1 MAQVRISR
9 RKSSDYLQ
17 SMRLW
22 SNFFAVSGAEIA
34 AMEKFVPLSSKNVLE
49 LGCGNGRL
57 CYQLAQVA
65 GRVTGVDLDGR
76 LVQFASEYA
85 TRNTIN
91 NLSFMEMGAEVL
103 DFDDNCFD
111 VVIMPWMLHLVKER
125 EAALAEARRVLKDGG
140 HLFVFGLFGDC
151 DYDRIARRFVPSRER
166 ELDPDSIY
174 KEPLEKV
181 FGAYEEITVPYEES
195 DFSFVFPDCGVT
207 AEAFTFAFS
216 NWYETELSEK
226 DSARLRHVIQH
237 YRKGNHIQ
245 LRTRGALYVA
255 RKQK

>member
-1 MAQVRISR
+1 MAQASRISR

-34 AMEKFVPLSSKNVLE
+34 AIEKQVPLAGKNVLE

-57 CYQLAQVA
+57 CYQLALVA
-65 GRVTGVDLDGR
+65 GRVTGIDLDGR
-76 LVQFASEYA
+76 LVQFAGDYA

-111 VVIMPWMLHLVKER
+111 VVIMPWMLHMVKDR
-125 EAALAEARRVLKDGG
+125 EAALSEARRVLKTGG
-140 HLFVFGLFGDC
+140 YLFVFGLFGDC

-166 ELDPDSIY
+166 ELDAEAIY
-174 KEPLEKV
+174 QQPLAKV
-181 FGAYEEITVPYEES
+181 FGSFEESSVPYEES

-216 NWYETELSEK
+216 NWYETELNEK

-245 LRTRGALYVA
+245 LRTRGAIYVA
-255 RKQK
+255 RKV